1 LLTNTIIYLNS
12 MVLTKLLESFEK
24 TGDEAKLAI
33 IKQVSPVAWHNINL
47 NGNYS
52 FDFDHKLIDIEELM
66 RPITDYEPL
75 LKK

>member
-1 LLTNTIIYLNS
+1 